1 MYNLKCGL
9 SRPCFGYE
17 KEDGLK
23 YREEFF
29 TNLKKMKDAGIE
41 AIEMDMNGVYTD
53 AGHVK
58 SHDMVRR
65 PLDAIMESG
74 LILNSIHLPFG
85 WRRDFSTSDRVDA
98 QLMIDQT
105 LKTFSIIDEYKPKAY
120 VMHGACE
127 PIFDNKRIGVMER
140 MIDSLNQLVRGTK
153 NYVCLE
159 NLPRTCVPNTSTEML
174 FILSQVPGLKTV
186 CDVNHNLKEYSEDYI
201 RKVGGDYIKTLH
213 ISDFDYR
220 DERHLLPKDKS
231 HQFKGVIDW
240 NKVIGALEDI
250 GYDGVFMYELSMDGY
265 GYTFD
270 QVRRNFDMLFEEYNK
285 QK

>member
-9 SRPCFGYE
+9 SVMCFGYE

-23 YREEFF
+23 YRQEFF
-29 TNLKKMKDAGIE
+29 DNLKKMKDAGID
-41 AIEMDMNGVYTD
+41 AIELDMCGVYTD

-58 SHDMVRR
+58 SHDMIKK
-65 PLDAIMESG
+65 PLDAIIDSG

-85 WRRDFSTSDRVDA
+85 WRRDFSTRDRVDA

-105 LKTFSIIDEYKPKAY
+105 LKTFSIADEYKPKAY
-120 VMHGACE
+120 VVHGACE
-127 PIFDNKRIGVMER
+127 PIFDNERIGVIER
-140 MIDSLNQLVRGTK
+140 MVDSLNQLVRGTTQ
-153 NYVCLE
+153 YLCLE

-174 FILSQVPGLKTV
+174 FILSQVPGLKSV
-186 CDVNHNLKEYSEDYI
+186 CDVNHNLREYSEDYI

-220 DERHLLPKDKS
+220 DERHLLPKDKAE
-231 HQFKGVIDW
+231 GYEGRINW
-240 NKVIGALEDI
+240 NNVIGALEDI
-250 GYDGVFMYELSMDGY
+250 GYDGVFTYELMSRFGY
-265 GYTFD
+265 GFD
-270 QVRRNFDMLFEEYNK
+270 DVRRNYETLFEEYNK